1 MVQAEAHVCGQMA
14 EFVEFRYE
22 SKKKRGNSTDIREL
36 TPADRA
42 RFYMGIG
49 RSFLKAL

>member
-1 MVQAEAHVCGQMA
+1 MVQAEAHMCSQMG
-14 EFVEFRYE
+14 EFVVFRYE

-36 TPADRA
+36 TTAGRR

-49 RSFLKAL
+49 RSFFLAL